1 MTAVKTF
8 LFVAAVL
15 GVLLPTTTIRA
26 AEPLRV
32 FIRAGKKSHGPGA
45 HDYPQFLKDWVPML
59 NQRGAKCEGSL
70 EFPTKEQLDRTDVL
84 ILHAQE
90 AGNIKIGEERKH
102 LMEFLARGGGVVTI
116 HAAAVSKDHD
126 WFKTII
132 GGSWHFGQTKHFC
145 RLGFCFDFAT
155 LHPLGI

>member
-1 MTAVKTF
+1 MKRLFCAVF
-8 LFVAAVL
+8 LSAL
-15 GVLLPTTTIRA
+15 CSLPSFA

-45 HDYPQFLKDWVPML
+45 HDFPQFLKEWVPML
-59 NQRGAKCEGSL
+59 NERGAKCEGSL

-90 AGNIKIGEERKH
+90 AGNIKIGDERKN
-102 LMEFLARGGGVVTI
+102 LMEFLARGGGIVTI

-126 WFKTII
+126 W
-132 GGSWHFGQTKHFC
+132 S
-145 RLGFCFDFAT
+145 RRSSAAR
-155 LHPLGI
+155 GISGRRSGWRPR